1 MEFRKEDHQTLSNI
15 VLKCEYGKWYNIDP
29 NREDFEK
36 IVSSM
41 KRVIDCFGVIEFLD
55 DTFTKFKRVKSFR
68 EEFSEFGSRQ
78 EINKPSVS
86 LIRNTGGTF
95 SSKTYK
101 HTTEEKKSLK
111 SLIFTSNKK
120 DIPGLC
126 SRPDICERIMKE
138 KSQKEYFKTE
148 QQEKEKQRIEKI
160 KQWKKK

>member
-1 MEFRKEDHQTLSNI
+1 MEFRKEDHKTLSNI

-68 EEFSEFGSRQ
+68 EEFSEFGSKQ
-78 EINKPSVS
+78 ERNKPSVAS
-86 LIRNTGGTF
+86 IHGSGEVL

-101 HTTEEKKSLK
+101 HTDEDEKSLK
-111 SLIFTSNKK
+111 SLNFSSNKK
-120 DIPGLC
+120 ERPGVC
-126 SRPDICERIMKE
+126 SRPDICERIIN
-138 KSQKEYFKTE
+138 
-148 QQEKEKQRIEKI
+148 QQISKKQINAKKRKI
-160 KQWKKK
+160 

>member
-1 MEFRKEDHQTLSNI
+1 M
-15 VLKCEYGKWYNIDP
+15 KCEYDKWYNIDP

-78 EINKPSVS
+78 EINKPYVAS
-86 LIRNTGGTF
+86 IRNAGGAF

-101 HTTEEKKSLK
+101 HTAEEKKSLK
-111 SLIFTSNKK
+111 SLNFTSNKK
-120 DIPGLC
+120 EIPGVC
-126 SRPDICERIMKE
+126 SSPDICDRVIN
-138 KSQKEYFKTE
+138 
-148 QQEKEKQRIEKI
+148 QQISKNK
-160 KQWKKK
+160 